1 MAISTNNL
9 KFSKATITFE
19 DENVYITEYLKDETK
34 TYDLIE
40 CLRDFE
46 NVDGIALTIQK
57 NREIPAHE

>member
-1 MAISTNNL
+1 MATSTNNL

-19 DENVYITEYLKDETK
+19 DDRVMITEYLKDETK

-57 NREIPAHE
+57 NREIPSQE

>member
-1 MAISTNNL
+1 MATNTNNL

-19 DENVYITEYLKDETK
+19 DDRVMITEYLKDETK

-40 CLRDFE
+40 CLKEFE

-57 NREIPAHE
+57 NRELPSHE